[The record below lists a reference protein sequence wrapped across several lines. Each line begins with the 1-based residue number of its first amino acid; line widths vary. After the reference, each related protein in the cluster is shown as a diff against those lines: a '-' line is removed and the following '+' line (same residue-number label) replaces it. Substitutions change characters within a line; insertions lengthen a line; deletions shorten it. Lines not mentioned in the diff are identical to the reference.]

1 MTQDHLLRGPALP
14 QRLVVEF
21 RNRIVSGEWAPGSK
35 LPPERNLCETFG
47 VSRSV
52 VREAISALVCL
63 GILRTR
69 QGGGVYVCS
78 ERDASFIDA
87 LTFVLPAGRRTISEL
102 MTVRKALEPL
112 AAAIATRRRD
122 PDKFAAIE
130 KTVTAMQQAQSLG
143 DRVTAGVAF
152 HHAIARATDNDVLI
166 HLITGLI
173 DLFVASHKVTLR
185 TDVGK
190 LEGVLDHE
198 GILAA
203 MRSGNPDVA
212 HHEMLLH
219 LENTE
224 DLLNEIAES
233 GTATGEDHEDGA
245 IGYTRGA
252 V

>member
-1 MTQDHLLRGPALP
+1 MTRSHLTREPGLP

-52 VREAISALVCL
+52 VREGISALVCL

-78 ERDASFIDA
+78 ERDASFVDA

-112 AAAIATRRRD
+112 AAAIATRRSD
-122 PDKFAAIE
+122 PQSLATIE
-130 KTVTAMQQAQSLG
+130 KTVQAMQQAATLG
-143 DRVTAGVAF
+143 ERVTAGVAF
-152 HHAIARATDNDVLI
+152 HHAIARATGNDVLI
-166 HLITGLI
+166 QLITGLI
-173 DLFVASHKVTLR
+173 DLFVASHRVTLR
-185 TDVGK
+185 TETGK
-190 LEGVLDHE
+190 LEGILDHE

-203 MRSGNPDVA
+203 MRTGNPDIA

-224 DLLNEIAES
+224 ELLNEIATS
-233 GTATGEDHEDGA
+233 DPQSGEDYENGVMD
-245 IGYTRGA
+245 YTRSP